1 MNHLKSIFLFV
12 FLSFL
17 LGSPAW
23 GKEVPKKLKVRSV
36 TFEGNQAFGY
46 ESLKRVMLTR
56 PSRFL
61 SRSHYYPQIFQ
72 DDLENVILFYQQNG
86 YLGAQI
92 TDTVVNID
100 STEWVVHVYI
110 QISEGELTR
119 VEGVAVFGNAVF
131 TDSLLLRKIGIKAG
145 DPFKRMK
152 IQDASLSI
160 LSLYANK
167 GYLEAEVKPDIRI
180 NSETHRALIDF
191 GIQEKTQFTIGEI
204 HLEGLKK
211 TRPRVIRRELLFRRG
226 EVINYSRLLESQRK
240 LYLTGLFQSVFIRPQ
255 PPAGGDSTRKDVL
268 VQLQENESFEFNLAV
283 GYGSVEKARTRIE
296 AFNTNLAGTALK
308 AGLTTRISFVGRGVE
323 ASFTEPWTLG
333 FRWRTDVN
341 LVFEYLEEPGYDLTR
356 KGGRLVIGRTFGK
369 RSTASLTY
377 RYEDAKLSNVQVSPI
392 PRELKTNVRSLMLS
406 LIHDTRDN
414 LFNSKHG
421 TYLEWNNE
429 LAGSFLRGTDTFVR
443 SIGRFK
449 YFHSWRPSTIVA
461 TAVEIGWMDFF
472 GTSKDIPLNERFYA
486 GGPNSLRG
494 FGYRLVGPL
503 DAERD
508 PIGGRV
514 KVAWN
519 IVEIRQSLYKMI
531 GLAFFADVG
540 NVWAQPKDLHFGDL
554 RTCAGLGLRANTP
567 IGIVRLDYG
576 INLRPEKEE
585 PSAKLYFNMGQAF

>member
-1 MNHLKSIFLFV
+1 MNRLKSIFLFA

-17 LGSPAW
+17 LGSFAW
-23 GKEVPKKLKVRSV
+23 GQEAPKKLKVRSV

-46 ESLKRVMLTR
+46 ENLKRVMLTR
-56 PSRFL
+56 PSGFL

-72 DDLENVILFYQQNG
+72 DDLDNVMLFYQQNG
-86 YLGAQI
+86 YLDAQI

-100 STEWVVHVYI
+100 STEWVVQVYI
-110 QISEGELTR
+110 RISEGELTR

-131 TDSLLLRKIGIKAG
+131 SDSLLVRKIGIKAG
-145 DPFKRMK
+145 DPFRRMK

-191 GIQEKTQFTIGEI
+191 GIQEKAQFTIGEI
-204 HLEGLKK
+204 RLEGSKK
-211 TRPRVIRRELLFRRG
+211 TRPRVVRRELLFRKG
-226 EVINYSRLLESQRK
+226 KVINYSRLLESQRR

-255 PPAGGDSTRKDVL
+255 PPASGDFTTKDVL

-296 AFNTNLAGTALK
+296 VFNTNLAGTALK
-308 AGLTTRISFVGRGVE
+308 AGLTTRISFVGRGLE

-341 LVFEYLEEPGYDLTR
+341 LLLEYLEEPGFDLTR

-377 RYEDAKLSNVQVSPI
+377 RYEQAKLSNIEVSTI
-392 PRELKTNVRSLMLS
+392 PEELKSNLRTLMLS
-406 LIHDTRDN
+406 AIYDTRDN
-414 LFNSKHG
+414 LFNSKSG
-421 TYLEWNNE
+421 AYLEWNNE

-443 SIGRFK
+443 SIGRLK
-449 YFHSWRPSTIVA
+449 YFHPWRPSTIVA

-576 INLRPEKEE
+576 MNLKPEEE
-585 PSAKLYFNMGQAF
+585 EESAKLYFNMGQAF